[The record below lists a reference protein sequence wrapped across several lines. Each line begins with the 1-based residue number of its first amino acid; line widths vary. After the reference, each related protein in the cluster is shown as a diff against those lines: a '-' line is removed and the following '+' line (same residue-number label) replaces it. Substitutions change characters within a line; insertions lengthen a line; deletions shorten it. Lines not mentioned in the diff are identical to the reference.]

1 MKSNN
6 LKVAIIGAGAA
17 GLTAAYLLQQKE
29 ITYTIF
35 EASAI
40 AGGRIRSLTG
50 FADFPIELGAE
61 EIHGQNSWLYELS
74 EKLGKD
80 TYRLKGDDLYF
91 IDGKTY
97 TGDRLWKIEA
107 ETMQKIDD
115 FMLNI
120 EDYEG
125 EDISIQKL
133 VEQHKIPEKFQF
145 ILDIWLGNEYGSCNK
160 RLGAKSLAE
169 AEQKWTSGSKNFH
182 FRGERYLSV
191 FEEIFSDVF
200 QHIQYNTPIQKI
212 DYQTN
217 KVKLISEQGISY
229 EADKVIV
236 TIPINILKAQDIDF
250 IPSLP
255 VSKLKAIQNIGMD
268 NAIKVILKFKQR
280 IWEESLSSIF
290 SDGIV
295 PEYWMPGWRN
305 VGQNNV
311 MIGLVAGEK
320 AEKLAK
326 LGEEAKS
333 KILEELDIIFGNQLA
348 SQNLENYLLQ
358 DWGKEPY
365 IRGGYSYPSLGS
377 DEARKRLAS
386 PIANKLFFAG
396 EATHTA
402 GHLATVHG
410 AMETAER
417 AVEEILKNYQ

>member
-1 MKSNN
+1 MKNNN
-6 LKVAIIGAGAA
+6 LKIAIIGAGAA
-17 GLTAAYLLQQKE
+17 GLTAGYLLQHQE
-29 ITYTIF
+29 VDYTIF
-35 EASAI
+35 EATSI
-40 AGGRIRSLTG
+40 VGGRIRSLTG
-50 FADFPIELGAE
+50 FADFPVELGAE
-61 EIHGQNSWLYELS
+61 EIHGRNSWLYELG
-74 EKLGKD
+74 EKLGKE

-91 IDGKTY
+91 IEGKTY
-97 TGDRLWKIEA
+97 TWEQLSEVEP
-107 ETMQKIDD
+107 ETLQKIDD
-115 FMLNI
+115 FMLNY

-125 EDISIQKL
+125 EDISVQQV
-133 VEQHKIPEKFQF
+133 VERYKIPEKLQF
-145 ILDIWLGNEYGSCNK
+145 LLDIWLGNEYGSSNS
-160 RLGAKSLAE
+160 RIGAKSLAE

-191 FEEIFSDVF
+191 FEEAFSEVF
-200 QHIQYNTPIQKI
+200 PNIQYNTPIQNI
-212 DYQTN
+212 DYQG
-217 KVKLISEQGISY
+217 KKIKLISKKGEIY
-229 EADKVIV
+229 EVDKVIITV
-236 TIPINILKAQDIDF
+236 PLNVLKAQDIDF

-255 VSKLKAIQNIGMD
+255 VSKLKAIQTIGMD
-268 NAIKVILKFKQR
+268 NAIKVILRFKQR
-280 IWEESLSSIF
+280 IWEENLSSIF

-311 MIGLVAGEK
+311 MIGLIAGEK

-326 LGEEAKS
+326 MGEEAKS
-333 KILEELDIIFGNQLA
+333 KILEELDIMFGNQLA

-365 IRGGYSYPSLGS
+365 IRGGYSYPSPGS

-417 AVEEILKNYQ
+417 AVEEILKTI